1 MPVFNS
7 LFGVHSRQAF
17 ERRKSTGSTPF
28 QEPAFLGIEFPKFF
42 GQIVCMRENALG
54 ISNLAAPKDVKENTS
69 HFRFLSFLIASV
81 HTWLIVSGL
90 IFLYSVNSRI
100 CGQFEP
106 LNHAQARDQTCPSGI
121 ETVLR
126 KVSTAWSI
134 PTRFWLLVI
143 CHNSACFGHHRN
155 PQFPCIMLLL
165 SFTTTWSLK
174 WKYLHFGIFWGK
186 SKSGLPNPQTD
197 FVFFWA
203 NPKTDHE
210 SIKSTLR
217 VDFMDSQSPDFW
229 HSQSERFFGKGF
241 EKSIFHKRF
250 FEKRI
255 VRIRCRTCM
264 TF

>member
-1 MPVFNS
+1 M
-7 LFGVHSRQAF
+7 
-17 ERRKSTGSTPF
+17 
-28 QEPAFLGIEFPKFF
+28 
-42 GQIVCMRENALG
+42 
-54 ISNLAAPKDVKENTS
+54 
-69 HFRFLSFLIASV
+69 
-81 HTWLIVSGL
+81 IVSGL

-217 VDFMDSQSPDFW
+217 VDSSDQI
-229 HSQSERFFGKGF
+229 Q
-241 EKSIFHKRF
+241 I
-250 FEKRI
+250 RI
-255 VRIRCRTCM
+255 VEIHNLSVFWGKDLKKVFLTSGFSKKKLYASDAVYLSHSHW
-264 TF
+264 TYVVGPY